1 MSQRRP
7 KYPFPDA
14 VLTVGQSTVNA
25 QAKTRRSADSPEW
38 EEWQSAF
45 YKLFRGAGNALYS
58 PSAERLSA
66 YGWTPKDLLSAL
78 LRYHQIPTGL
88 CYQRLTD
95 GDGHVV
101 HGLVAIWLRDGW
113 KRQDSRGSTN
123 GTTAEFNLEHEQLAW
138 DADASRGEVDYPWL
152 FAEPPSPVV
161 TALQQAPSI
170 SQADLPQALSG

>member
-66 YGWTPKDLLSAL
+66 YGWTPKDLLSACLEPGWMAEQMQSRVGHALSPDGAEAWAAL
-78 LRYHQIPTGL
+78 LREVTSYHNIVVETAHYKRSQLMEVLSRNGWSHGEIGDHLGLTKQRVQKLLKEFARTG
-88 CYQRLTD
+88 
-95 GDGHVV
+95 
-101 HGLVAIWLRDGW
+101 
-113 KRQDSRGSTN
+113 
-123 GTTAEFNLEHEQLAW
+123 
-138 DADASRGEVDYPWL
+138 DAL
-152 FAEPPSPVV
+152 
-161 TALQQAPSI
+161 
-170 SQADLPQALSG
+170 